1 MFRVKNSSMVMGYDS
16 IKIPCRNGLEFGENN
31 NQIVFDLG
39 RDIGMANLKNAVIE
53 IDVNINGSA
62 NAPCLQLNRVNGGQ
76 SLIQRIRVRSNG
88 RLLEEL
94 DNYNLYSAL
103 HYAASQDNGILNKRS
118 ITEGCAHSY
127 KIQDNPFVTQN
138 EAAAAGAALN
148 TAAQCWKYI
157 DRKLQI
163 PLLGG
168 IFQSERSIPLMAI
181 PLEIE
186 IILAKGVHA
195 MYSNP
200 VLTDGLACNDVG
212 AAQVAALVLT
222 AAECRKFG
230 VVGNANEFPTDP
242 KLNMKS
248 NFPFRVGQRVL
259 VQKTGGAG
267 TLVNGGQFNITSITD
282 DGAGRIEIGFGNNI
296 NDANAMTGV
305 TISATNDG
313 SLFTNAAAAGGHNVV
328 AQTVNYQVKNPRMIV
343 PKIIPAPAFTKAMGA
358 AIAKGAYAFDIVSY
372 TDYPININGST
383 TKSTNTIPADLSRV
397 KALLSVP
404 TEQADVDKFDN
415 VRALQGRYMGAESY
429 EYQIN
434 NRMVPSRLVELS
446 REGHGSFILGQHGYI
461 NVPSY
466 ALGSCLAAVHTH
478 EVEKA
483 LADADIDVRNLTFLG
498 KTSVNDDLTDGYY
511 LVARTLGPYGMS
523 ENLMG
528 ISANLYLN
536 YDGTNQNLK
545 LLHNFAVHI
554 RTIQL
559 GPSGVVLRY

>member
-103 HYAASQDNGILNKRS
+103 HYAASQDNGILNKRT

-127 KIQDNPFVTQN
+127 KIQDNPYVTQN
-138 EAAAAGAALN
+138 QAAAAGAALN

-163 PLLGG
+163 PVLGG
-168 IFQSERSIPLMAI
+168 IFQSERSLPLMAI
-181 PLEIE
+181 PLEVE

-200 VLTDGLACNDVG
+200 VLSDAIACADVG
-212 AAQVAALVLT
+212 AVAVDTLTLT
-222 AAECRKFG
+222 AAQCQKYG
-230 VVGNANEFPTDP
+230 VVGGGNEFPTDS
-242 KLNMKS
+242 KLNMKA
-248 NFPFRVGQRVL
+248 NLPLRVGQRV
-259 VQKTGGAG
+259 QIAKTGGAG
-267 TLVNGGQFNITSITD
+267 VLVNGGAVNITSIND
-282 DGAGRIEIGFGNNI
+282 AGGVLTIGFGNNI
-296 NDANAMTGV
+296 NDAAALTGV
-305 TISATNDG
+305 TISATDDG
-313 SLFTNAAAAGGHNVV
+313 SLFTTTAAAGGHAVV
-328 AQTVNYQVKNPRMIV
+328 PQTVNYQVKNPRLIV

-358 AIAKGAYAFDIVSY
+358 AIAKGSYAFDIVSY

-404 TEQADVDKFDN
+404 TEQARVDKFDN

-446 REGHGSFILGQHGYI
+446 REAHGSFVLGAHNYMT
-461 NVPSY
+461 VPSY

-483 LADADIDVRNLTFLG
+483 LSDADLDVRNLTFLG
-498 KTSVNDDLTDGYY
+498 KTAVNDDLTDGYY

>member
-1 MFRVKNSSMVMGYDS
+1 MFRVKNSSMTMGYDS
-16 IKIPCRNGLEFGENN
+16 IKIPCRNGLQFGENG
-31 NQIVFDLG
+31 QIVFDLG

-53 IDVNINGSA
+53 LDLNINGSD

-76 SLIQRIRVRSNG
+76 SIINRISIRSNG
-88 RLLEEL
+88 RLLEQL

-103 HYAASQDNGILNKRS
+103 HYTASQDNGILNKRS
-118 ITEGCAHSY
+118 VTEGCAKSY

-148 TAAQCWKYI
+148 TVAQCWKYI

-163 PLLGG
+163 PILGG
-168 IFQSERSIPLMAI
+168 IFQSEKSMPLMAI

-186 IILAKGVHA
+186 IILEKNVRCL
-195 MYSNP
+195 YSNP
-200 VLTDGLACNDVG
+200 VLTDAVACADVG
-212 AAQVAALVLT
+212 AVQVDTLTLT
-222 AAECRKFG
+222 AAQCRKYG
-230 VVGNANEFPTDP
+230 VVGGGNQFPTDE

-248 NFPFRVGQRVL
+248 CFPFRVGQRV
-259 VQKTGGAG
+259 QIAKTAGAG
-267 TLVNGGQFNITSITD
+267 VLVNGGAVNITSISD
-282 DGAGRIEIGFGNNI
+282 NAGVLTIGFGANI
-296 NDANAMTGV
+296 NDAAALQGV

-313 SLFTNAAAAGGHNVV
+313 ELFTNTAAAGGHNVV
-328 AQTVNYQVKNPRMIV
+328 PQTVNYQVKNPRMIV

-372 TDYPININGST
+372 TDYPTDINGST
-383 TKSTNTIPADLSRV
+383 TRSTNIIPADLSRV
-397 KALLSVP
+397 KALLCVP
-404 TEQADVDKFDN
+404 QELEAINKLNN
-415 VRALQGRYMGAESY
+415 VRAQQGRYMNAESY

-434 NRMVPSRLVELS
+434 NRMVPSRLVNLS
-446 REGHGSFILGQHGYI
+446 REGHGSFVLGQYNYI
-461 NVPSY
+461 NVPAY
-466 ALGSCLAAVHTH
+466 ASGTCLSAVHVH

-483 LADADIDVRNLTFLG
+483 LMDSEIDVRNLKFLG
-498 KTSVNDDLTDGYY
+498 KTDNGNDDLTDGYY
-511 LVARTLGPYGMS
+511 VVARTLGPYGMS

-528 ISANLYLN
+528 VSANLYLN
-536 YDGTNQNLK
+536 YDGTNTSLK

>member
-1 MFRVKNSSMVMGYDS
+1 MA
-16 IKIPCRNGLEFGENN
+16 LEFGETN

-53 IDVNINGSA
+53 IDVNINGSD

-127 KIQDNPFVTQN
+127 KIQDNPYVTQN
-138 EAAAAGAALN
+138 QAAAAGAALN

-163 PLLGG
+163 PILGG
-168 IFQSERSIPLMAI
+168 IFQSERSLPLMAI

-200 VLTDGLACNDVG
+200 VLSDGLACEDLP
-212 AAQVAALVLT
+212 AANQTFVDLT
-222 AAECRKFG
+222 AAECAKFG
-230 VVGNANEFPTDP
+230 VVGGGNEFPTDS
-242 KLNMKS
+242 KLNMKA
-248 NFPFRVGQRVL
+248 NLPLRVGQRVRL
-259 VQKTGGAG
+259 VGTGGAG
-267 TLVNGGQFNITSITD
+267 TLVNGGDFNIASISD
-282 DGAGRIEIGFGNNI
+282 NAGQLRIDFGNNI
-296 NDANAMTGV
+296 SDGQAITGI
-305 TISATNDG
+305 TLSATNDG
-313 SLFTNAAAAGGHNVV
+313 SLFTNVAAAGGHAVV
-328 AQTVNYQVKNPRMIV
+328 AQTVNYKVKNPRMIV

-358 AIAKGAYAFDIVSY
+358 AIAKGAYAFDVVSY

-404 TEQADVDKFDN
+404 TEQADVDKFNN

-446 REGHGSFILGQHGYI
+446 REAHGSFILGQHNYI

-483 LADADIDVRNLTFLG
+483 LSDADIDVRNLTFLG
-498 KTSVNDDLTDGYY
+498 KTAVNDDLTDGYY

-523 ENLMG
+523 ENLMK
-528 ISANLYLN
+528 IP
-536 YDGTNQNLK
+536 K
-545 LLHNFAVHI
+545 LWE
-554 RTIQL
+554 
-559 GPSGVVLRY
+559 S

>member
-53 IDVNINGSA
+53 IDVNINGSD

-103 HYAASQDNGILNKRS
+103 HYAASQDNGILNKRT

-127 KIQDNPFVTQN
+127 KIQDNPYVTQN
-138 EAAAAGAALN
+138 EAAPAATALS

-163 PLLGG
+163 PILGG
-168 IFQSERSIPLMAI
+168 IFQSERSLPLMAI
-181 PLEIE
+181 PLEVE

-200 VLTDGLACNDVG
+200 VLTDAIACADVG
-212 AAQVAALVLT
+212 AVQVATLTLT
-222 AAECRKFG
+222 AAQCKKYG
-230 VVGNANEFPTDP
+230 VVGGGNQFPTDS

-248 NFPFRVGQRVL
+248 NLPLRVGQRV
-259 VQKTGGAG
+259 QIAKTGGAG
-267 TLVNGGQFNITSITD
+267 VLVNGGAVNITSISD
-282 DGAGRIEIGFGNNI
+282 NAGVLTIGFGANI
-296 NDANAMTGV
+296 NDAAALTGV

-313 SLFTNAAAAGGHNVV
+313 SLFTTTAAAGGHAVV
-328 AQTVNYQVKNPRMIV
+328 PQTVAYKVKNPRMIV

-358 AIAKGAYAFDIVSY
+358 AIAKGSYAFDIVSY

-404 TEQADVDKFDN
+404 TEQARVDKFDN

-434 NRMVPSRLVELS
+434 NRMVPSRLVELA
-446 REGHGSFILGQHGYI
+446 REAHGSFVLGQHNYMT
-461 NVPSY
+461 VPSY

-483 LADADIDVRNLTFLG
+483 LSDADLDVRNLTFLG
-498 KTSVNDDLTDGYY
+498 KTAVNDDLTDGYY

>member
-1 MFRVKNSSMVMGYDS
+1 
-16 IKIPCRNGLEFGENN
+16 
-31 NQIVFDLG
+31 
-39 RDIGMANLKNAVIE
+39 
-53 IDVNINGSA
+53 
-62 NAPCLQLNRVNGGQ
+62 
-76 SLIQRIRVRSNG
+76 
-88 RLLEEL
+88 
-94 DNYNLYSAL
+94 
-103 HYAASQDNGILNKRS
+103 
-118 ITEGCAHSY
+118 
-127 KIQDNPFVTQN
+127 
-138 EAAAAGAALN
+138 
-148 TAAQCWKYI
+148 
-157 DRKLQI
+157 
-163 PLLGG
+163 
-168 IFQSERSIPLMAI
+168 
-181 PLEIE
+181 
-186 IILAKGVHA
+186 
-195 MYSNP
+195 
-200 VLTDGLACNDVG
+200 
-212 AAQVAALVLT
+212 
-222 AAECRKFG
+222 
-230 VVGNANEFPTDP
+230 
-242 KLNMKS
+242 MKS
-248 NFPFRVGQRVL
+248 NFPLRVGQRV
-259 VQKTGGAG
+259 QIAKTGGAG
-267 TLVNGGQFNITSITD
+267 VLVNGGAVNITSISD
-282 DGAGRIEIGFGNNI
+282 AGGVLTIGFGNNI
-296 NDANAMTGV
+296 NDAAALTGV

-313 SLFTNAAAAGGHNVV
+313 SLFTTTAAAGGHAVV
-328 AQTVNYQVKNPRMIV
+328 PQTVAYKVKNPRMIV

-358 AIAKGAYAFDIVSY
+358 AIAKGSYAFDIVSY

-404 TEQADVDKFDN
+404 TEQDRVDKFDN

-446 REGHGSFILGQHGYI
+446 REAHGSFILGQYNYI

-483 LADADIDVRNLTFLG
+483 LSDADLDVRNLTFLG
-498 KTSVNDDLTDGYY
+498 KTAVNDDLTDGYY
-511 LVARTLGPYGMS
+511 LIARTLGPYGMS

>member
-1 MFRVKNSSMVMGYDS
+1 MVMGYDS

-103 HYAASQDNGILNKRS
+103 HYSASQDNGILNKRT

-127 KIQDNPFVTQN
+127 NIQDNPYVTQN

-200 VLTDGLACNDVG
+200 VLTDAIACQDVG
-212 AAQVAALVLT
+212 AAQVTELTLT
-222 AAECRKFG
+222 AAQCRKYG
-230 VVGNANEFPTDP
+230 VSGTGNQYPTDS
-242 KLNMKS
+242 KLNMKA
-248 NFPFRVGQRVL
+248 NFPLRVGQRV
-259 VQKTGGAG
+259 QIANTGGAG
-267 TLVNGGQFNITSITD
+267 VLVNGGAVNITSIND
-282 DGAGRIEIGFGNNI
+282 ANGELVIGFGNNI
-296 NDANAMTGV
+296 NNAAALTGV

-313 SLFTNAAAAGGHNVV
+313 ALFTTTAAAGGHAVV
-328 AQTVNYQVKNPRMIV
+328 PQTVNYQVKNPRLIV

-358 AIAKGAYAFDIVSY
+358 AIAKGQYAFDIVSY

-404 TEQADVDKFDN
+404 TEQADVDKFNN

-446 REGHGSFILGQHGYI
+446 REAHGSFVLGQHNYI

-483 LADADIDVRNLTFLG
+483 LADSDIDVRNLTFLG
-498 KTSVNDDLTDGYY
+498 KTAVNDDLTDGYY

-559 GPSGVVLRY
+559 GPNGVVLRY